1 MVPKMGPRGAK
12 WTKNGAK
19 GSKNSKQI
27 AQDGTRWPKTAPK
40 SRPRGPTR
48 AIPYSRGSKMEAKI
62 DQNRWKN
69 WFKNRSFFWSLFVSI
84 FLRFS
89 IEKWSKNGRKIDQ
102 KMMKKTSRRKMLKK
116 WKTYKNLKFFNVF
129 WGSAGTKFAKKRSKN
144 LWKMGLKS
152 KSILEVIFEGFGVDF
167 GRHFRPKN
175 RSKNEKKLIKNKSD
189 FKIHVPGRISASDAI
204 RRE

>member
-1 MVPKMGPRGAK
+1 M
-12 WTKNGAK
+12 
-19 GSKNSKQI
+19 
-27 AQDGTRWPKTAPK
+27 AQDGPRQRRRAAQEAQPGLSRTAGAPK
-40 SRPRGPTR
+40 WRPKST
-48 AIPYSRGSKMEAKI
+48 KI
-62 DQNRWKN
+62 DEKIDL
-69 WFKNRSFFWSLFVSI
+69 KIDHFFDHFSY
-84 FLRFS
+84 RFFFDFR
-89 IEKWSKNGRKIDQ
+89 SKNGRKINQ

-116 WKTYKNLKFFNVF
+116 WKTNKNLRFLKVF

-189 FKIHVPGRISASDAI
+189 FKTHVTERITISGGV
-204 RRE
+204 